1 MNSRSRKNTGIF
13 LKYGVLLFFLIII
26 AVFIYRMLSD
36 EDIINNI
43 NNIIN
48 NDVSIRDDDD
58 YSEMLK
64 DSEHKIIMDW
74 TPRAACSAMV
84 ILNII
89 YYLL

>member
-13 LKYGVLLFFLIII
+13 LKYGVLLFFIII
-26 AVFIYRMLSD
+26 IYILLSN
-36 EDIINNI
+36 EV
-43 NNIIN
+43 IN
-48 NDVSIRDDDD
+48 NDVSIRDD

-84 ILNII
+84 ILKII
-89 YYLL
+89 YFL

>member
-1 MNSRSRKNTGIF
+1 MKNTGI

-26 AVFIYRMLSD
+26 YRLLSD

-84 ILNII
+84 ILKII
-89 YYLL
+89 YFL

>member
-1 MNSRSRKNTGIF
+1 MNSISMKNTGIF

-26 AVFIYRMLSD
+26 YRLLSD
-36 EDIINNI
+36 EDII

-48 NDVSIRDDDD
+48 NDVSIRDD

-64 DSEHKIIMDW
+64 DNEHKIIMDW

-84 ILNII
+84 ILKII
-89 YYLL
+89 YFL